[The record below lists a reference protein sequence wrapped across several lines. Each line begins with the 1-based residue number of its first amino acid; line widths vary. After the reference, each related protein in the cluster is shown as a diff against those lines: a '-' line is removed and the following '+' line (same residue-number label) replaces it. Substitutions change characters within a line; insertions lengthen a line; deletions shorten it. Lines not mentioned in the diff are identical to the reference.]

1 MFEEVVEKL
10 VDLTDAELD
19 EFIRAREL
27 ERRAVEARLSAAIAA
42 AEARVLNLV
51 DGHRSMKAY
60 LKATLDWSDGE
71 CARFRGAARTIDGH
85 PEIGDAWLDGR
96 LGSAQVSELSKTRGH
111 PAAAERFGGFVSTFV
126 QQGEELPLADF
137 KVVLQRF
144 VHLAD
149 ADGTFDE
156 RQAIERRTATTT
168 AIGGELFLTASG
180 GDALSSA
187 EFVEILQ
194 RFDDAEFR
202 KDTTRHGQAVAAG
215 ETPEPFRSG
224 PQRRFDALIA
234 MARAAAAHDG
244 DVVGSSP
251 LVSVLLDQGTM
262 SWVIAHSGLG
272 AARNLEGEGIDPF
285 TGLPMADDALDD
297 LLGDPDTFLDR
308 RCETTTGVP
317 LRATDVLRAVLSGE
331 IRRVVLGAASRV
343 VDMGRSSR
351 VFTGAARDAARLLTV
366 SCEHPG
372 CDMPA
377 AWCQVDH
384 STEWHEHGG
393 TDQDNAA
400 IQCRHHNADKHR
412 RERRSR
418 RAPNGRLFTFR
429 PDGTIIVPVGCR
441 PPRFD
446 EPDDESDLDGLDD
459 EPEPELSPEDERRL
473 VETIR
478 HRAALLAP
486 A

>member
-1 MFEEVVEKL
+1 MIGELVERL
-10 VDLTDAELD
+10 VGLTDDELD
-19 EFIRAREL
+19 QFIRTKEL
-27 ERRAVEARLSAAIAA
+27 ERRTVDAQLATAIAA
-42 AEARVLNLV
+42 AEARVLNQA

-71 CARFRGAARTIDGH
+71 CARFRGAAQTIDEH
-85 PEIGDAWLDGR
+85 PEIGDAWLNGR
-96 LGSAQVSELSKTRGH
+96 LGSAQVSELSKARSH
-111 PAAAERFGGFVSTFV
+111 RAAGERFGEFVPTFV

-156 RQAIERRTATTT
+156 RQAIERRTATAT
-168 AIGGELFLTASG
+168 AVGGELFLKASG
-180 GDALSSA
+180 GDALASA
-187 EFVEILQ
+187 ELVEILR
-194 RFDDAEFR
+194 RFEDAEFR
-202 KDTTRHGQAVAAG
+202 KDIARHDAAVDAG
-215 ETPEPFRSG
+215 EIPDPFRSG

-234 MARAAAAHDG
+234 MARAADAHDG
-244 DVVGSSP
+244 DVTGSSP
-251 LVSVLLDQGTM
+251 LVSVLVDQRTM

-272 AARNLEGEGIDPF
+272 AASNLAGEAIDPF
-285 TGLPMADDALDD
+285 TGLPMAAGALDD
-297 LLGDPDTFLDR
+297 LLGDAEGFLDR

-331 IRRVVLGAASRV
+331 IRRVVLGAARRV
-343 VDMGRSSR
+343 VDMGRSRR

-366 SCEHPG
+366 TCEHPG

-400 IQCRHHNADKHR
+400 TLCRYHNAEKHR
-412 RERRSR
+412 RRRRTR

-429 PDGTIIVPVGCR
+429 PDGTIMLQVGCR

-446 EPDDESDLDGLDD
+446 EPDDDADLDDSDD
-459 EPEPELSPEDERRL
+459 EPEFSPEDERRL
-473 VETIR
+473 AETIR
-478 HRAALLAP
+478 HRVAMLTP